1 MAISQTLDAAFRSTT
16 GERGYAEMGR
26 NPAMTPRDSAGRA
39 FTPAVEGSLANAPGR
54 KIGRSMRD
62 NPVRRLEI
70 AERQAVS
77 RGDYRAAAGM
87 AANRAGLAEQGLDRA
102 FRADQAAQSR
112 DFAQQ
117 QDKTAFA
124 QAQQLRSM
132 DQAWSLDAENR
143 QNARRD
149 TEWQRN
155 RDAEM
160 QDRQNQGIDS
170 AFTMTSPDGQFFV
183 PMVKDKGGNARPMGG
198 AFPMPKPGAT
208 PEQIQSMQQ
217 DAEKRGYD
225 LMQMP
230 SGEWKLNKRDTPPPS
245 GWETTTTDAEGN
257 TTRSTR
263 KPLGGAGAAAGS
275 RTSGLDIF

>member
-1 MAISQTLDAAFRSTT
+1 MT
-16 GERGYAEMGR
+16 R
-26 NPAMTPRDSAGRA
+26 NPAMTPRDSSGRA
-39 FTPAVEGSLANAPGR
+39 FSPALSTSISSAPTR
-54 KIGRSMRD
+54 TIGRSMRD

-102 FRADQAAQSR
+102 FRADQADLNR
-112 DFAQQ
+112 EFARE
-117 QDKTAFA
+117 QDQANFN
-124 QAQQLRSM
+124 QAQQLRTM
-132 DQAWSLDAENR
+132 DQAWALDAEKR
-143 QNARRD
+143 QNERRD
-149 TEWQRN
+149 TEWQRS

-160 QDRQNQGIDS
+160 QDRQLQGIDS
-170 AFTMTSPDGQFFV
+170 AFTMTSPDGQFMI
-183 PMVKDKGGNARPMGG
+183 PGVKTRGGDFKPMGG
-198 AFPMPKPGAT
+198 AYPVPKPGAT
-208 PEQIQSMQQ
+208 PEEIQAMQQ
-217 DAEKRGYD
+217 NAEKKGYD

-230 SGEWKLNKRDTPPPS
+230 NGEWKLNKRDTPPPA

-275 RTSGLDIF
+275 RTSGLGIF